1 MPDEK
6 SDINFQI
13 PSRQKRLRALMGILL
28 LTTIVMIILGLTL
41 PIFHIPPADTI
52 PMEMRHAYLRKVI
65 LILSWWA
72 LCMIITFSIF
82 LLAWFDLKSV
92 QIRMRM
98 AQRDFWRKVA
108 SENKESTDE
117 R

>member
-13 PSRQKRLRALMGILL
+13 PPRQKRLRVLMGVLL
-28 LTTIVMIILGLTL
+28 LASIVMIILGLTL
-41 PIFHIPPADTI
+41 PIFRIPPVDTI
-52 PMEMRHAYLRKVI
+52 PMEMRHAYLRRVL

-72 LCMIITFSIF
+72 ICMIITFSIF
-82 LLAWFDLKSV
+82 FLAWFDLKSV

-108 SENKESTDE
+108 SENKESPDE